1 MKTILII
8 RDGWGY
14 RASKI
19 KNAIFSATPKFH
31 NYLLKNYP
39 NTLINASGEAVG
51 LPKGFQGNS
60 EVGHMAIGSGRIIL
74 QSMEKINRAIKTGE
88 FYRNDELIKAIIN
101 AKRNNSA
108 LHIMGLF
115 QTQGVHSH
123 LDHLKALIKL
133 AKNNG
138 VKKLLIHCFTDGRD
152 APVNNGIIY
161 LKEIVKLLKKNKLG
175 SIATITGRYYAMDR
189 DHRWDRTK
197 KAYDNIMLGQ
207 GKEFYNPLLALKED
221 YKLKE
226 TDEFIKPMKMKG
238 YEGVKDND
246 SIIFFNYRTD
256 RPRQL
261 TQAIIEPEF
270 KEFSRIKKNVYFVAM
285 TQYYKSKY
293 LNYAYNE
300 IAPKNILGQV
310 ISENGLSQLRIS
322 ETEKYAHV
330 TYFFNGQIEKAF
342 KGEDRILIPSPKVAT
357 YDLKPEM
364 SASLIAAELVKNIN
378 EKNYD
383 FIAVNLVN
391 CDMVG
396 HTGITHA
403 IIKAVKAVDEAS
415 NEIITAGLKKNY
427 AILVIADHGN
437 AEDQTKKWRTSHTIN
452 PVPCILVSNCYKNVK
467 LKKGKGLSDVAPTI
481 LKLMGLPKPQ
491 EMTGE
496 PLI

>member
-1 MKTILII
+1 MKAILVI

-14 RASKI
+14 RKSKI
-19 KNAIFSATPKFH
+19 KNAIISANPKFH
-31 NYLLKNYP
+31 DYLIKNYP

-60 EVGHMAIGSGRIIL
+60 EVGHLTIGSGRIIL
-74 QSMEKINRAIKTGE
+74 QSMEKINKAINSGE
-88 FYRNDELIKAIIN
+88 FFKNAEFLKAINN
-101 AKRNNSA
+101 AKKNNST

-115 QTQGVHSH
+115 QTEGVHSH
-123 LDHLKALIKL
+123 LTHLKALIQM

-138 VKKLLIHCFTDGRD
+138 IKNLLIHCFTDGRD
-152 APVNNGIIY
+152 APVNNGIIH
-161 LKEIVKLLKKNKLG
+161 LKKIINILKNNNLG

-197 KAYDNIMLGQ
+197 KAYDNIILGQ
-207 GKEFYNPLLALKED
+207 GKEFSNPLNALKEE

-238 YEGVKDND
+238 YEGVKEND

-261 TQAIIEPEF
+261 TKAIIEPGF
-270 KEFSRIKKNVYFVAM
+270 KEFERDKKNIYFTAM
-285 TQYYKSKY
+285 TNYYESKY
-293 LNYAYNE
+293 LNYAYPDIKPE
-300 IAPKNILGQV
+300 NILGQV

-330 TYFFNGQIEKAF
+330 TYFINGQIEEPF
-342 KGEDRILIPSPKVAT
+342 KGEDRILIPSPKIAT
-357 YDLKPEM
+357 YDLQPEM
-364 SASLIAAELVKNIN
+364 SAPLIAKELVKNIK

-396 HTGITHA
+396 HTGKTSA
-403 IIKAVKAVDEAS
+403 IIQGVKAVDDAT
-415 NEIITAGLKKNY
+415 NEIVNAGLEKDY
-427 AILVIADHGN
+427 AILIIADHGN
-437 AEDQTKKWRTSHTIN
+437 AEDQTKKWKTSHTIN
-452 PVPCILVSNCYKNVK
+452 PVPCILVSKKYNNVK
-467 LKKGKGLSDVAPTI
+467 LKKGKGLKDVAPTV
-481 LKLMGLPKPQ
+481 LKLLGIELPKD
-491 EMTGE
+491 MTGE
-496 PLI
+496 PIF